1 MPELPEV
8 ELVCRALAKVLRG
21 RSIVAAKVTLPRIV
35 RPDHPTKFAR
45 RLRQVPVGPIARR
58 AKHILIPVGETDV
71 LVAHLGMTGRFV
83 LLSPDDKLPP
93 HSHAIFYLDNE
104 RRLVF
109 SDPRQFGHLGL
120 VRANKISD
128 YPPLKGLGPEPL
140 SSEFG
145 AEYLRGAFATT
156 RRALKE
162 VLLDQRKV
170 AGLGNIYAAEAMF
183 IAGIN
188 PFIPAD
194 SLGRKRLERLQAAV
208 KLILNESISHGSTMN
223 GDPEA
228 VESAYFYGG
237 FNGRWRVYDREGFP
251 CPKCGTK
258 IRRVFQAGRS
268 TYYCPRCQK
277 R

>member
-21 RSIVAAKVTLPRIV
+21 RSIVAAKVSLPRIV
-35 RPDHPTKFAR
+35 RPDRPSKFAR
-45 RLRQVPVGPIARR
+45 ILRNVPVGPIARR
-58 AKHILIPVGETDV
+58 AKHILIPVGEADI

-83 LLSPDDKLPP
+83 LLAPDDSLPV
-93 HSHAIFYLDNE
+93 HTHAVFYLDNE

-120 VRANKISD
+120 VAVNKLSD

-140 SSEFG
+140 SREFDS
-145 AEYLRGAFATT
+145 EYLHGAFATT

-183 IAGIN
+183 IARIN
-188 PFIPAD
+188 PFIPAN
-194 SLGRKRLERLQAAV
+194 SLGRKRLEHLQTAI

-223 GDPEA
+223 VDPEG
-228 VESAYFYGG
+228 VESAYFSGG

-251 CPKCGTK
+251 CSKCGATV
-258 IRRVFQAGRS
+258 RRVFQAGRS

>member
-8 ELVCRALAKVLRG
+8 ELVCRALSKVLRG
-21 RSIVAAKVTLPRIV
+21 RTILAAKVSLARIV
-35 RPDHPTKFAR
+35 RPENPAKFSR
-45 RLRQVPVGPIARR
+45 GLRQAKVGKIGRR
-58 AKHILIPVGETDV
+58 AKHILIPVGEKQI

-83 LLSPDDKLPP
+83 LLLPEEKLPP

-120 VRANKISD
+120 IPDDQLAE

-140 SSEFG
+140 SADLNTDS
-145 AEYLRGAFATT
+145 LQTAFAST
-156 RRALKE
+156 RRTLKE

-183 IAGIN
+183 LAGIS
-188 PFIPAD
+188 PFVPAN
-194 SLGRKRLERLQAAV
+194 SISRKRLDKLCAAI
-208 KLILNESISHGSTMN
+208 KQILTESIDHGSTMN
-223 GDPEA
+223 VDPEA
-228 VESAYFYGG
+228 VESAYFSGG
-237 FNGRWRVYDREGFP
+237 YNGRWRVYDREGFP

-258 IRRVFQAGRS
+258 IRRAVQAGRS
-268 TYYCPRCQK
+268 SFYCPRCQK